1 MTDEEQVA
9 QEATPEV
16 VQPEAEEVT
25 AAEAPE
31 STEGQEQDPP
41 AEVPEQDPE
50 AEEKTA
56 SQKRR
61 ERRKAHEAQLRERAE
76 KAEAKQKD
84 AEARLARFEEAKNS
98 NTPPSEA
105 DFQDY
110 NEYLMASAA
119 WQAGQQF
126 DQRAR
131 SDVEREAEAARA
143 EMQEVQRQ
151 RQEAAR
157 ENWVAQTEEARK
169 RYSDFD
175 AVVSAPDVPIT
186 ETMAQMIAGL
196 DSAADVAYHLGT
208 NKAEAAQIAQMPPIE
223 QAMAI
228 GRLEASIS
236 RPTPRTQSQAPSPVN
251 PVKAKA
257 SAEKSWEDMTAD
269 EFAKWRAAGGKP

>member
-1 MTDEEQVA
+1 MTDEVQVA
-9 QEATPEV
+9 PEATPEV
-16 VQPEAEEVT
+16 VQPEAVEAE

-41 AEVPEQDPE
+41 AEVKADEPE

-76 KAEAKQKD
+76 KAEAKQKE
-84 AEARLARFEEAKNS
+84 AEAKLARFEEANN

-110 NEYLMASAA
+110 NEYLMAAAA

-126 DQRAR
+126 DQRQR
-131 SDVEREAEAARA
+131 SEVQREADTARA
-143 EMQEVQRQ
+143 EIEEVQRQ
-151 RQEAAR
+151 RQAAAR
-157 ENWVAQTEEARK
+157 ENWVAQTEEART

-186 ETMAQMIAGL
+186 QTMAEMIAGL
-196 DSAADVAYHLGT
+196 DNAADVAYHLGM
-208 NKAEAAQIAQMPPIE
+208 NKAEAAQIARMPPIE

-236 RPTPRTQSQAPSPVN
+236 RPTPRTQSQAPSPIA
-251 PVKAKA
+251 PVKGG
-257 SAEKSWEDMTAD
+257 AD
-269 EFAKWRAAGGKP
+269 IGDKDPDKMSMPEYIEWRKRGSK